1 MISVVA
7 PLSHSSCP
15 LHCSPRPLLACLS
28 DSIRI
33 ACRRRVGMRM
43 PRCTQGISGMVQ
55 WTWSVSPVGQCVFGV
70 CVSDRDSI
78 ERKEAQSNVLDCYK
92 EHVQR
97 EDLRNN
103 MYILVSVLACFF
115 FVFVFLQ
122 LQNILTW
129 REMWEKFPLRG
140 DNFSASFRLWS
151 GFFFSQ
157 LPCWTLSTSKGAS
170 RWWGVVIVGKNVMR
184 VEAVNRKHMTQNS
197 HNI

>member
-115 FVFVFLQ
+115 LCLYSCNCKISWHGEKCEKNFPYVGT
-122 LQNILTW
+122 ILV
-129 REMWEKFPLRG
+129 LALG
-140 DNFSASFRLWS
+140 CGQ

-170 RWWGVVIVGKNVMR
+170 WWWGVVIVGKNVMR